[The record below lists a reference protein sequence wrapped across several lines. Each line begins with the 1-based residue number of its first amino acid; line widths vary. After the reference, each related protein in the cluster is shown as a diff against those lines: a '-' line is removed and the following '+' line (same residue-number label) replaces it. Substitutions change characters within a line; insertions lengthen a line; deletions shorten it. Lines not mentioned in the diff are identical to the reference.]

1 MKKTEKSKKK
11 TKSFNR
17 KTKSMVNLALKYR
30 PQTLDSFIGQ
40 EHLLARGAVLR
51 KLIEADA
58 LPHIF
63 LYGPP
68 GCGKTSLARI
78 IAINLERPFYEMNAT
93 TLKIEDL
100 RKLFKAHANA
110 LQKPLIFIDEVHR
123 LSKNQQEV
131 LLPFMENQAALIIG
145 ASTENPF
152 YSLTAAMRS
161 RSHLFELKSIQEKE
175 LLAFLENIISLENID
190 IEDEVKEY
198 LVFSSTGDVRA
209 MLNLLES
216 ASVVKSPI
224 TLDILKQIR
233 PHAMQ
238 AGSSESESH
247 YELTSAMIKSIR
259 GSDIDASIYYL
270 ARLIDGGEPA
280 EFIARRLAILASE
293 DIGNANPP
301 ALNLASSTL
310 NIVKHIGYPEAR
322 ISLSQLVIYLA
333 SSPKSNTAYLA
344 INAALND
351 IQNGQIYPIPSHLKT
366 HAKSYLY
373 PHDYNGWVEQSYL
386 TSSRKYYHTKK
397 MGFEK
402 TLWQWHEKIIN

>member
-1 MKKTEKSKKK
+1 
-11 TKSFNR
+11 
-17 KTKSMVNLALKYR
+17 MVNLALKYR
-30 PQTLDSFIGQ
+30 PKTLDELIGQ
-40 EHLLARGAVLR
+40 THLLSKEAVLR
-51 KLIEADA
+51 KLIENDA

-68 GCGKTSLARI
+68 GCGKTTIARV
-78 IAINLERPFYEMNAT
+78 IASMLERPFYEMNAT

-100 RKLFKAHANA
+100 RKIFKEYTNA

-131 LLPFMENQAALIIG
+131 LLPFMENNAALIIG
-145 ASTENPF
+145 ASTENPY

-161 RSHLFELKSIQEKE
+161 RSHLFELKSISEDEMRRYLEKVC
-175 LLAFLENIISLENID
+175 ALENIELSPEAQ
-190 IEDEVKEY
+190 EY
-198 LVFSSTGDVRA
+198 LIFSSGGDVRA

-216 ASVVKSPI
+216 ASAITTTPI
-224 TLDILKQIR
+224 TPNILKQIR

-333 SSPKSNTAYLA
+333 SSPKSNSAYMA
-344 INAALND
+344 INSALNA
-351 IQNGQIYPIPSHLKT
+351 IKEGEIHPIPSHIKT
-366 HAKSYLY
+366 HAKSYKY
-373 PHDYNGWVEQSYL
+373 PHDFNGWVEQEYL
-386 TSSRKYYHTKK
+386 TKPLSFYNTQQI
-397 MGFEK
+397 GFEK
-402 TLWQWHEKIIN
+402 TLWQWHEKIKNT

>member
-1 MKKTEKSKKK
+1 ML
-11 TKSFNR
+11 
-17 KTKSMVNLALKYR
+17 NLALKYR
-30 PQTLDSFIGQ
+30 PKTLDELIGQ
-40 EHLLARGAVLR
+40 SHLLGERAILR
-51 KLIEADA
+51 KLILTDT
-58 LPHIF
+58 LSHTF
-63 LYGPP
+63 FYGPP
-68 GCGKTSLARI
+68 GCGKTTLARV
-78 IAINLERPFYEMNAT
+78 IASMLDKPFYEMNAT

-100 RKLFKAHANA
+100 RKIFKEYTNA

-145 ASTENPF
+145 ASTENPY

-161 RSHLFELKSIQEKE
+161 RSHLFELEAIEESLMQNYLEQILKQEEIKAEKE
-175 LLAFLENIISLENID
+175 A
-190 IEDEVKEY
+190 KEY
-198 LVFSSTGDVRA
+198 LVFSSGGDVRA

-216 ASVVKSPI
+216 ARAIESPI
-224 TLDILKQIR
+224 TLDTLKQIR

-259 GSDIDASIYYL
+259 GSDIDAAIYYL

-280 EFIARRLAILASE
+280 EFIARRLTILASE

-322 ISLSQLVIYLA
+322 ISLAQLVIYLA
-333 SSPKSNTAYLA
+333 SSPKSNSAYMA
-344 INAALND
+344 INSALKD
-351 IQNGQIYPIPSHLKT
+351 IKEGEIHPIPSHIKT
-366 HAKSYLY
+366 HAKTYLY
-373 PHDYNGWVEQSYL
+373 PHDFGGWVEQSYL
-386 TSSRKYYHTKK
+386 TVPKKYYDTKQI
-397 MGFEK
+397 GFEK
-402 TLWQWHEKIIN
+402 TLWEWYEKIKRQS

>member
-1 MKKTEKSKKK
+1 MIN
-11 TKSFNR
+11 F
-17 KTKSMVNLALKYR
+17 ALKYR
-30 PQTLDSFIGQ
+30 PKKLDGIIGQ
-40 EHLLARGAVLR
+40 NHLLGENAVLQ
-51 KLIEADA
+51 KLIETEN
-58 LPHIF
+58 LSHTF
-63 LYGPP
+63 FYGPP
-68 GCGKTSLARI
+68 GCGKTTLARI
-78 IAINLERPFYEMNAT
+78 IASELDRPFYEMNAT
-93 TLKIEDL
+93 SLKIEDL
-100 RKLFKAHANA
+100 RKIFKEYHNA

-131 LLPFMENQAALIIG
+131 LLPFMENNAALIIG
-145 ASTENPF
+145 ASTENPY

-161 RSHLFELKSIQEKE
+161 RSHLFELMEVGQKEMSEYLNSIIK
-175 LLAFLENIISLENID
+175 LEEIKVT
-190 IEDEVKEY
+190 DEAREY
-198 LVFSSTGDVRA
+198 LVFSSGGDVRA

-216 ASVVKSPI
+216 AKVVENHISLA
-224 TLDILKQIR
+224 TLKQIR

-280 EFIARRLAILASE
+280 EFIARRLTILASE

-333 SSPKSNTAYLA
+333 SSPKSNAAYSA
-344 INAALND
+344 INSALKA
-351 IQNGQIYPIPSHLKT
+351 IKNGEIHPIPSHIKT
-366 HAKSYLY
+366 HAKTYIY
-373 PHDYNGWVEQSYL
+373 PHNFGGWVEQSYL
-386 TSSRKYYHTKK
+386 SKPLHFYKTKK
-397 MGFEK
+397 IGFEK
-402 TLWQWHEKIIN
+402 TLWQWHEKIKTINPPQ

>member
-1 MKKTEKSKKK
+1 MT
-11 TKSFNR
+11 
-17 KTKSMVNLALKYR
+17 NLALKYR
-30 PQTLDSFIGQ
+30 PKALNEIIGQ
-40 EHLLARGAVLR
+40 DHILGENGVLK
-51 KLIEADA
+51 KLILSET

-68 GCGKTSLARI
+68 GCGKTTLARV
-78 IAINLERPFYEMNAT
+78 IASVLERPFYEMNAT

-100 RKLFKAHANA
+100 RKIFKEYTNA

-131 LLPFMENQAALIIG
+131 LLPFMENSAALIIG
-145 ASTENPF
+145 ASTENPY

-161 RSHLFELKSIQEKE
+161 RSHLFELNAINRTEMSKYLDHIIT
-175 LLAFLENIISLENID
+175 LENFLVE
-190 IEDEVKEY
+190 EDAKEY
-198 LVFSSTGDVRA
+198 LLFSSGGDARA
-209 MLNLLES
+209 MLNLMES
-216 ASVVKSPI
+216 AAAIESPI
-224 TLDILKQIR
+224 TLKTLKQIR

-247 YELTSAMIKSIR
+247 YALTSAMIKSIR
-259 GSDIDASIYYL
+259 GSDIDAAIYYL

-322 ISLSQLVIYLA
+322 ISLSQLVIYLV
-333 SSPKSNTAYLA
+333 SSPKSNSSYIA
-344 INAALND
+344 INSALKA
-351 IQNGQIYPIPSHLKT
+351 IQEGEIHPIPSHIKT
-366 HAKSYLY
+366 HAKTYQY
-373 PHDYNGWVEQSYL
+373 PHDFGGWVEQSYL
-386 TSSRKYYHTKK
+386 SSPLHFYQTQQI
-397 MGFEK
+397 GFEK
-402 TLWQWHEKIIN
+402 TLWQWHEKIINS

>member
-1 MKKTEKSKKK
+1 
-11 TKSFNR
+11 
-17 KTKSMVNLALKYR
+17 MVSLALKYR
-30 PQTLDSFIGQ
+30 PNTLDDMVGQ
-40 EHLLARGAVLR
+40 PHLLGTHASLR

-58 LPHIF
+58 LPHSF
-63 LYGPP
+63 FSGPP
-68 GCGKTSLARI
+68 GCGKTTLARV
-78 IAINLERPFYEMNAT
+78 IASLLQKPFYEMNAT

-100 RKLFKAHANA
+100 RKVFKEYANA

-131 LLPFMENQAALIIG
+131 LLPFMENNAALIIG
-145 ASTENPF
+145 ASTENPYF
-152 YSLTAAMRS
+152 SLTAAMRS
-161 RSHLFELKSIQEKE
+161 RSHLFELKSINEKVMKDY
-175 LLAFLENIISLENID
+175 LAKIVALEKIT
-190 IEDEVKEY
+190 IEEDAKEY
-198 LVFSSTGDVRA
+198 LSFTSAGDVRA

-216 ASVVKSPI
+216 ATYVAQPI
-224 TLDILKQIR
+224 TLPILKQIR

-333 SSPKSNTAYLA
+333 SSPKSNSAYLA
-344 INAALND
+344 INNALNA
-351 IQNGQIYPIPSHLKT
+351 IKEGEIHPIPSHIKT
-366 HAKSYLY
+366 HAKTYVY
-373 PHDYNGWVEQSYL
+373 PHDFGGWVEQSYL
-386 TSSRKYYHTKK
+386 TTPLHFYQTQQI
-397 MGFEK
+397 GFEK
-402 TLWQWHEKIIN
+402 TLWQWHEKIKSVKT

>member
-1 MKKTEKSKKK
+1 
-11 TKSFNR
+11 
-17 KTKSMVNLALKYR
+17 MVNLALKYR
-30 PQTLDSFIGQ
+30 PKTLDDLIGQ
-40 EHLLARGAVLR
+40 THLLSKDAVLR
-51 KLIEADA
+51 KLIEKDA
-58 LPHIF
+58 LPHTF

-68 GCGKTSLARI
+68 GCGKTTIARV
-78 IAINLERPFYEMNAT
+78 IASMLERPFYEMNAT

-100 RKLFKAHANA
+100 RKIFKEYTNA

-131 LLPFMENQAALIIG
+131 LLPFMENNAALIIG
-145 ASTENPF
+145 ASTENPY

-161 RSHLFELKSIQEKE
+161 RSHLFKLTSISEDEMLKYLEKIC
-175 LLAFLENIISLENID
+175 ALENIELE
-190 IEDEVKEY
+190 VVAKEY
-198 LVFSSTGDVRA
+198 LVFSSGGDVRA

-216 ASVVKSPI
+216 ASAITTPI
-224 TLDILKQIR
+224 TLQTLKQIR

-333 SSPKSNTAYLA
+333 SSPKSNSAYMA
-344 INAALND
+344 INSALNA
-351 IQNGQIYPIPSHLKT
+351 IKEGEIHPIPSHIKT
-366 HAKSYLY
+366 HAKSYKY
-373 PHDYNGWVEQSYL
+373 PHDFNGWVAQEYL
-386 TSSRKYYHTKK
+386 TKPLSFYKTQQI
-397 MGFEK
+397 GFEK
-402 TLWQWHEKIIN
+402 TLWQWHEKMKNT

>member
-1 MKKTEKSKKK
+1 
-11 TKSFNR
+11 
-17 KTKSMVNLALKYR
+17 MVNLALKYR
-30 PQTLDSFIGQ
+30 PKTLDELIGQ
-40 EHLLARGAVLR
+40 RHLLDKDAVLR
-51 KLIEADA
+51 RLIESDA
-58 LPHIF
+58 LPHTF
-63 LYGPP
+63 FYGPP
-68 GCGKTSLARI
+68 GCGKTTIARV
-78 IAINLERPFYEMNAT
+78 IASILDRPFYEMNAT

-100 RKLFKAHANA
+100 RKIFKEYTNA

-131 LLPFMENQAALIIG
+131 LLPFMENNAALIMG
-145 ASTENPF
+145 ASTENPY

-161 RSHLFELKSIQEKE
+161 RSHLFALESISEKE
-175 LLAFLENIISLENID
+175 MLAYLEKIISFEGTSVD
-190 IEDEVKEY
+190 AEAKEY
-198 LVFSSTGDVRA
+198 LVFSSGGDVRA

-216 ASVVKSPI
+216 ASAISSTV

-238 AGSSESESH
+238 AGSAESESH

-322 ISLSQLVIYLA
+322 ISLAQLVIYLA
-333 SSPKSNTAYLA
+333 SSPKSNSAYMA
-344 INAALND
+344 INHALKA
-351 IQNGQIYPIPSHLKT
+351 IKEGEIHSIPSHIKT
-366 HAKSYLY
+366 HAKNYLY
-373 PHDYNGWVEQSYL
+373 PHDYQGWVKQSYL
-386 TSSRKYYHTKK
+386 SKPLHFYETKQI
-397 MGFEK
+397 GFEK
-402 TLWQWHEKIIN
+402 TLYGWYEKIKQK

>member
-1 MKKTEKSKKK
+1 MLNFS
-11 TKSFNR
+11 
-17 KTKSMVNLALKYR
+17 LKYR
-30 PQTLDSFIGQ
+30 PKTLDTIIGQ
-40 EHLLARGAVLR
+40 QHLLDKDAVFR
-51 KLIEADA
+51 KLIESDA
-58 LPHIF
+58 FSHTF
-63 LYGPP
+63 FYGPP

-78 IAINLERPFYEMNAT
+78 IASTLERPFYEMNAT
-93 TLKIEDL
+93 SLKIEDL
-100 RKLFKAHANA
+100 RKIFKTYTHA

-131 LLPFMENQAALIIG
+131 LLPFMERNDALIVG
-145 ASTENPF
+145 ASTENPYF
-152 YSLTAAMRS
+152 SLTAAMRS
-161 RSHLFELKSIQEKE
+161 RSHLFELKSLSQKVLHDYLLDIIALEHIEIDEK
-175 LLAFLENIISLENID
+175 A
-190 IEDEVKEY
+190 IEY
-198 LVFSSTGDVRA
+198 IVFSSSGDMRA

-216 ASVVKSPI
+216 AWLSHSPARI

-247 YELTSAMIKSIR
+247 YELASAMIKSIR

-333 SSPKSNTAYLA
+333 SSPKSNSAYLA
-344 INAALND
+344 INDALAS
-351 IQNGQIYPIPSHLKT
+351 IKSGEIHPIPSHIKT
-366 HAKSYLY
+366 HAKNYKY
-373 PHDYNGWVEQSYL
+373 PHDFNGWVAQDYL
-386 TSSRKYYHTKK
+386 IKPLHFYQTKQI
-397 MGFEK
+397 GFEK
-402 TLWQWHEKIIN
+402 TLWQWHEKIIKP

>member
-1 MKKTEKSKKK
+1 MLS
-11 TKSFNR
+11 
-17 KTKSMVNLALKYR
+17 LALKYR
-30 PQTLDSFIGQ
+30 PKILDELIGQ
-40 EHLLARGAVLR
+40 AHLLDENSVLR
-51 KLIEADA
+51 KLIEANA
-58 LPHIF
+58 LSHTF
-63 LYGPP
+63 FHGPP
-68 GCGKTSLARI
+68 GSGKTTLARI
-78 IAINLERPFYEMNAT
+78 IATEFDRPFYEMNAT
-93 TLKIEDL
+93 TLKIEGL
-100 RKLFKAHANA
+100 RKIFKEYTNA

-131 LLPFMENQAALIIG
+131 LLPFMENNAALVIG
-145 ASTENPF
+145 ASTENPY

-161 RSHLFELKSIQEKE
+161 RSHLFELEHISNKDLAYYLEKI
-175 LLAFLENIISLENID
+175 LILENIH
-190 IEDEVKEY
+190 IEKDAKEY
-198 LVFSSTGDVRA
+198 LVFSSGGDVRA

-216 ASVVKSPI
+216 SAVIASPI
-224 TLDILKQIR
+224 RLDICKQIR

-270 ARLIDGGEPA
+270 ARLVDGGEPA

-333 SSPKSNTAYLA
+333 SSPKSNAAYMA
-344 INAALND
+344 INHALNA
-351 IQNGQIYPIPSHLKT
+351 IKNAELFPIPSHIKT
-366 HAKSYLY
+366 HAKNYLY
-373 PHDYNGWVEQSYL
+373 PHDFNGWVRQTYL
-386 TSSRKYYHTKK
+386 AKPLHFYETKQI
-397 MGFEK
+397 GFEK
-402 TLWQWHEKIIN
+402 TLCLWHNKIKSSQ

>member
-1 MKKTEKSKKK
+1 ML
-11 TKSFNR
+11 
-17 KTKSMVNLALKYR
+17 NLALKYR
-30 PQTLDSFIGQ
+30 PKTLDELIGQ
-40 EHLLARGAVLR
+40 SHLLGESAVLK
-51 KLIEADA
+51 KLILNDA

-68 GCGKTSLARI
+68 GCGKTTLARV
-78 IAINLERPFYEMNAT
+78 IASVLGRPFYEMNAT

-100 RKLFKAHANA
+100 RKIFKAYTNA
-110 LQKPLIFIDEVHR
+110 LEKPLIFIDEVHR

-131 LLPFMENQAALIIG
+131 LLPFMENQSALIIG
-145 ASTENPF
+145 ASTENPY
-152 YSLTAAMRS
+152 YSLTSAMRS
-161 RSHLFELKSIQEKE
+161 RSHLFELESISEKE
-175 LLAFLENIISLENID
+175 LLNYLEKILHLEGLT
-190 IEDEVKEY
+190 IEKEAKEY
-198 LVFSSTGDVRA
+198 LIFSSGGDVRA

-216 ASVVKSPI
+216 ASAIEDPI
-224 TLDILKQIR
+224 TLPILKQIR

-259 GSDIDASIYYL
+259 GSDIDAAVYYL
-270 ARLIDGGEPA
+270 ARLIEGGEPA

-333 SSPKSNTAYLA
+333 SSPKSNAAYMA
-344 INAALND
+344 INNAQKA
-351 IQNGQIYPIPSHLKT
+351 IKEGEIHPIPPHIKT
-366 HAKSYLY
+366 HAKNYLY
-373 PHDYNGWVEQSYL
+373 PHDFGGWVNQTYLNKPLHFYQTEQI
-386 TSSRKYYHTKK
+386 
-397 MGFEK
+397 GFEK
-402 TLWQWHEKIIN
+402 TLWQWHEKIKSSK

>member
-1 MKKTEKSKKK
+1 ML
-11 TKSFNR
+11 
-17 KTKSMVNLALKYR
+17 NLALKYR
-30 PQTLDSFIGQ
+30 PKTLDALIGQ
-40 EHLLARGAVLR
+40 EHLLGKNTVLR
-51 KLIEADA
+51 KLIDSNA
-58 LPHIF
+58 LAHTF
-63 LYGPP
+63 FYGPP
-68 GCGKTSLARI
+68 GSGKTTLARV
-78 IAINLERPFYEMNAT
+78 IAAMLERPFYEMNAT
-93 TLKIEDL
+93 TVKIEDL
-100 RKLFKAHANA
+100 RKIFKTYTNA

-131 LLPFMENQAALIIG
+131 LLPFMENQSALIIG
-145 ASTENPF
+145 ASTENPY

-161 RSHLFELKSIQEKE
+161 RSHLFELTSICEDALLTYLEKILQLE
-175 LLAFLENIISLENID
+175 KLLVNKDA
-190 IEDEVKEY
+190 KEY
-198 LVFSSTGDVRA
+198 LVFSSGGDVRA

-216 ASVVKSPI
+216 ASAIESPI
-224 TLDILKQIR
+224 TLLTLKQIR

-280 EFIARRLAILASE
+280 EFIARRLTILASE

-333 SSPKSNTAYLA
+333 SSPKSNSAYMA
-344 INAALND
+344 INNALKV
-351 IQNGQIYPIPSHLKT
+351 IKEGKIYPIPSHIKT
-366 HAKSYLY
+366 HAKEYKY
-373 PHDYNGWVEQSYL
+373 PHDYNGWIAQEYL
-386 TSSRKYYHTKK
+386 IKPLSFYSTKQI
-397 MGFEK
+397 GFEK
-402 TLWQWHEKIIN
+402 TLWQWHTKIKEK

>member
-1 MKKTEKSKKK
+1 MPA
-11 TKSFNR
+11 
-17 KTKSMVNLALKYR
+17 LALKYR
-30 PQTLDSFIGQ
+30 PKTLDDLIGQ
-40 EHLLARGAVLR
+40 VHLLGETAVLR
-51 KLIEADA
+51 KLILADT

-63 LYGPP
+63 FYGPP
-68 GCGKTSLARI
+68 GCGKTTLARV
-78 IAINLERPFYEMNAT
+78 IASIFDKPFYEMNAT

-100 RKLFKAHANA
+100 RKIFKEYTNA

-131 LLPFMENQAALIIG
+131 LLPFMENNAALIIG
-145 ASTENPF
+145 ASTENPY

-161 RSHLFELKSIQEKE
+161 RSHLFELQAISQDDMSTYLKHIIEI
-175 LLAFLENIISLENID
+175 ENITLERD
-190 IEDEVKEY
+190 AQEY
-198 LVFSSTGDVRA
+198 LVFSSGGDVRA

-216 ASVVKSPI
+216 ANAVEDPI
-224 TLDILKQIR
+224 TLKTLKQIR

-333 SSPKSNTAYLA
+333 SSPKSNSAYMA
-344 INAALND
+344 INSALNA
-351 IQNGQIYPIPSHLKT
+351 IKEGEIHPIPSHIKT
-366 HAKSYLY
+366 HAKTYVY
-373 PHDYNGWVEQSYL
+373 PHDFGGWTEQTYL
-386 TSSRKYYHTKK
+386 STPLQFYKTQHI
-397 MGFEK
+397 GFEK
-402 TLWQWHEKIIN
+402 TLWQWHEKIKSIKP